1 MELARKNSDAGS
13 VVWACQSTL
22 ARRYDMSKSN
32 MYPLLLGGVSSKNP
46 YLSGKIYS
54 LVFRL

>member
-1 MELARKNSDAGS
+1 MELACKDSDAGS

-32 MYPLLLGGVSSKNP
+32 MCRLLLGGVSSKKSLPLWKN
-46 YLSGKIYS
+46 